1 MIGIIIAFL
10 GSFLAGIWDLFTT
23 EVPDDV
29 PYLMVFFSV
38 VFHFLAAS
46 ATGNFIP
53 LFFSLVIG
61 TLLLV
66 IGLIFYHFRQWGGA
80 DAWILAAIGYALP
93 FYNGKL
99 FIIDYI
105 PTFFIVAAA
114 YTIAYALAL
123 GFLNRFVFKEFMKSA
138 RNNLKLLL
146 PLPIIFL
153 MILIFSFFDASYSRM
168 LFLLALA
175 SLMMPFWLY
184 GRIIEKQVFRKK
196 IPVSKLKVGDV
207 IEDMKWIGLT
217 AEEIKDISKK
227 KKYVIVKEGI
237 RFVPAFPIA
246 LAVTLIYGNLLYMVI
261 L

>member
-1 MIGIIIAFL
+1 
-10 GSFLAGIWDLFTT
+10 
-23 EVPDDV
+23 
-29 PYLMVFFSV
+29 
-38 VFHFLAAS
+38 
-46 ATGNFIP
+46 
-53 LFFSLVIG
+53 
-61 TLLLV
+61 
-66 IGLIFYHFRQWGGA
+66 
-80 DAWILAAIGYALP
+80 
-93 FYNGKL
+93 
-99 FIIDYI
+99 
-105 PTFFIVAAA
+105 
-114 YTIAYALAL
+114 
-123 GFLNRFVFKEFMKSA
+123 EFMKSA